1 MFGLP
6 SNEREYSSSE
16 KLTIEPIRE
25 LVDFPKREC
34 KKSPRNA
41 CGEMSECTWRKKAI
55 GPKRT
60 IKAHCRKIPV
70 YKKRSSK
77 TQKSP
82 KSSKSPK
89 KSRKSKKSKSKSR
102 SLIDFS
108 KEFNNFEKPLHER
121 KNKQHIFELTLRE
134 KSETNDQ
141 MKPDHINFI
150 RKSEMRTTKE
160 KIDIIEKLIKKLQK
174 GQKVNSVLL
183 QEQYIDALFSSMI
196 PMGQSSRDFYENPL
210 PFLEKLRHMYK
221 FKRQFKE
228 KVDETQHILDRINER
243 KLKINKAEISQ
254 VQKLANKLS
263 IPKREMSS
271 NNMIINNSSVI
282 SNNFTIV
289 ETEKRLEQVLKN
301 HSSDSVIIESP
312 KMHVPIFPVDLMSL
326 KPTKWL
332 TDNVLHAYID
342 LVQTRNDNRHLIKNH
357 KDWNHPVQL
366 MTHQINKIISKESE
380 MLTNIKKIMFSVMEK
395 LKNGGTNN
403 YQSNMVFIPF
413 NVVNRH
419 WTLIIVDFRKSNGF
433 DVLYLDSIAGNF
445 DLSIVQNHLHKI
457 VQIFKIA
464 TAMYYNDLYTVN
476 PTEYDVNKYNSN
488 NIIDK
493 FNSLDINII
502 EVTNLQRQNNG
513 YDCGVFVCKYA
524 DAFSRNRP
532 LTDLILNSNIERTK
546 ITRELLDMKLL
557 VE

>member
-1 MFGLP
+1 MFALP
-6 SNEREYSSSE
+6 SRESEYTNSE
-16 KLTIEPIRE
+16 KLTLEPITE
-25 LVDFPKREC
+25 LVNFPKREC

-41 CGEMSECTWRKKAI
+41 CGQMSECTWRKKAI

-60 IKAHCRKIPV
+60 IRAHCRKIPV
-70 YKKRSSK
+70 YKKKSIK
-77 TQKSP
+77 TP
-82 KSSKSPK
+82 RSSKSPK
-89 KSRKSKKSKSKSR
+89 KSRKSKKSKSKSKTLKLTDL
-102 SLIDFS
+102 SN
-108 KEFNNFEKPLHER
+108 EFNNSEKTINEN
-121 KNKQHIFELTLRE
+121 KNTPHIFELTLQE
-134 KSETNDQ
+134 KNKTNEQ
-141 MKPDHINFI
+141 IKPNHINFI
-150 RKSEMRTTKE
+150 RKSEMRSTKE

-183 QEQYIDALFSSMI
+183 QEQYIDALFSSLI
-196 PMGQSSRDFYENPL
+196 PMGKSSRDFYENPL

-228 KVDETQHILDRINER
+228 KVDETQHILD
-243 KLKINKAEISQ
+243 KINQSKVKVNQGEISQ
-254 VQKLANKLS
+254 VQKLAKKLS

-271 NNMIINNSSVI
+271 NNMILNNYNII
-282 SNNFTIV
+282 SNDFTIV
-289 ETEKRLEQVLKN
+289 ETEKRLDQVFKN
-301 HSSDSVIIESP
+301 HAADSVIIESP
-312 KMHVPIFPVDLMSL
+312 KMHVPIFPFDLMSL

-342 LVQTRNDNRHLIKNH
+342 LVQTRNDNRRIIKNH

-366 MTHQINKIISKESE
+366 MTHQINKIISRESE
-380 MLTNIKKIMFSVMEK
+380 MLTSIKRIMFSVMEK

-403 YQSNMVFIPF
+403 YKSNMVFIPF
-413 NVVNRH
+413 NIANRH

-433 DVLYLDSIAGNF
+433 DVLYLDSISGNF
-445 DLSIVQNHLHKI
+445 NLSLVQNHLHKI

-464 TAMYYNDLYTVN
+464 TAMFYNDLYTVN
-476 PTEYDVNKYNSN
+476 TTEYDVNRYNSN

>member
-1 MFGLP
+1 MIVLP
-6 SNEREYSSSE
+6 SEEREYSNSQ
-16 KLTIEPIRE
+16 KLTVEPIAE
-25 LVDFPKREC
+25 LLNFPKREC

-41 CGEMSECTWRKKAI
+41 CGKMSECTWRKKAI

-70 YKKRSSK
+70 YKKKSIK
-77 TQKSP
+77 TP
-82 KSSKSPK
+82 RSSKSPK
-89 KSRKSKKSKSKSR
+89 KSRKSKKSKSKTLKLTDLSN
-102 SLIDFS
+102 
-108 KEFNNFEKPLHER
+108 EFNDSEKAINEN
-121 KNKQHIFELTLRE
+121 KNTQHIFELTLSE
-134 KSETNDQ
+134 KNKTNDQ
-141 MKPDHINFI
+141 MKPNHINFI
-150 RKSEMRTTKE
+150 RKSEMRSTKE
-160 KIDIIEKLIKKLQK
+160 KIYIIEKLIKKLK
-174 GQKVNSVLL
+174 KRQKVDSVLL
-183 QEQYIDALFSSMI
+183 QEQYIDALFSSLI

-221 FKRQFKE
+221 FERQFKE
-228 KVDETQHILDRINER
+228 KVDETQHILD
-243 KLKINKAEISQ
+243 KINQSKVKVSKGEISQ
-254 VQKLANKLS
+254 VQKLAKKLCV
-263 IPKREMSS
+263 PKREMSS
-271 NNMIINNSSVI
+271 NNMILNNISS
-282 SNNFTIV
+282 NDFTIV
-289 ETEKRLEQVLKN
+289 ETEKRLDQVLKN
-301 HSSDSVIIESP
+301 HSADSVIIESP

-342 LVQTRNDNRHLIKNH
+342 LVQTRNDNRHVIKNH
-357 KDWNHPVQL
+357 KDWNHPVPL
-366 MTHQINKIISKESE
+366 MTHQINKIISRESE
-380 MLTNIKKIMFSVMEK
+380 MVTNIKRIMFSVMEK

-403 YQSNMVFIPF
+403 YKSNMVFIPF
-413 NVVNRH
+413 NIENKH

-433 DVLYLDSIAGNF
+433 DVLYLDSISGNF
-445 DLSIVQNHLHKI
+445 NLSLVQNHLHKI

-464 TAMYYNDLYTVN
+464 TAMYYNELYTVN
-476 PTEYDVNKYNSN
+476 TTEYDINRYNSN

-493 FNSLDINII
+493 FDSLDINII